1 MIREGQVSGRRPGS
15 RTQINARAPL
25 RRQFCGEF
33 PALSVQRHRRDGRL
47 AEKGEGGR
55 PRLRFEAASG
65 RSGAERNFP
74 GRPSFRT
81 WMGGVA
87 RTVRWAGRGAG
98 LAILVVLAGLLA
110 PAGALGQGA
119 TFPRWSLPTVV
130 DRIAPTIQGLPM
142 TAVSCPA
149 VNVCVAADRRGEI
162 LSTSRPTR
170 PSEWLAHR
178 LFIPRDPSV
187 ASSLQG
193 GLGRPSGLDQRDLRL
208 ERLLPR
214 RDWRN
219 SSAPPHLG
227 ILRSSSAP
235 TSSPRRFYPTC
246 RYYGTSASY
255 AARGVVNPS
264 AETAFERRQPV
275 LVASY
280 ATRGPVLAT
289 RQRAHEPLWRRGSF
303 LGNAR

>member
-87 RTVRWAGRGAG
+87 RTVRWPGGAR
-98 LAILVVLAGLLA
+98 AW
-110 PAGALGQGA
+110 
-119 TFPRWSLPTVV
+119 RSWSFWP
-130 DRIAPTIQGLPM
+130 G
-142 TAVSCPA
+142 CW
-149 VNVCVAADRRGEI
+149 
-162 LSTSRPTR
+162 TR
-170 PSEWLAHR
+170 PWP
-178 LFIPRDPSV
+178 PRFRADWGAPPALTSV
-187 ASSLQG
+187 TCASSAFCLG
-193 GLGRPSGLDQRDLRL
+193 GIGETHP
-208 ERLLPR
+208 PR
-214 RDWRN
+214 
-219 SSAPPHLG
+219 PHLG

>member
-87 RTVRWAGRGAG
+87 RTVRWAGRGGG
-98 LAILVVLAGLLA
+98 LAILVVLAGLL
-110 PAGALGQGA
+110 
-119 TFPRWSLPTVV
+119 
-130 DRIAPTIQGLPM
+130 
-142 TAVSCPA
+142 
-149 VNVCVAADRRGEI
+149 
-162 LSTSRPTR
+162 
-170 PSEWLAHR
+170 
-178 LFIPRDPSV
+178 DPSV

-227 ILRSSSAP
+227 VLRSSSAP